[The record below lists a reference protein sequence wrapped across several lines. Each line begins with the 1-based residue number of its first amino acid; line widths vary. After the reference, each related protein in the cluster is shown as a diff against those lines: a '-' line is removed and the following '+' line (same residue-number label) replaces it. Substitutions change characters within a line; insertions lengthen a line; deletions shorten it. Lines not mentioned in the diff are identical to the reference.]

1 MWVISLSLLVLWA
14 LKRESWWQLDYV
26 VMLPFFWSWCEKLV
40 LYFSSNLSLVSSV
53 ECFKLGEGLLILSL
67 TLINLKAAD
76 TDVIVFH
83 VSEAFIQLLLFVLKD
98 VEAALDARVAEWVA
112 AVWEQDRHTLI
123 LIIDLWAQ
131 STLNLIYV
139 HWFVLSKFDD

>member
-1 MWVISLSLLVLWA
+1 MISLSLLVLWA
-14 LKRESWWQLDYV
+14 LKRESRWQLDYV

-40 LYFSSNLSLVSSV
+40 LYFSINLSLVSSV

-83 VSEAFIQLLLFVLKD
+83 VSEAFIQLLLLVLKD
-98 VEAALDARVAEWVA
+98 VEAALDARVAE
-112 AVWEQDRHTLI
+112 
-123 LIIDLWAQ
+123 
-131 STLNLIYV
+131 
-139 HWFVLSKFDD
+139 